1 MLLRTNLT
9 KEIGRELY
17 RYVTLVDPACNQFEY
32 YAYTYLRSSL
42 LNKLLIFEALC
53 WYDPC
58 GARVD
63 GLVILNTNIIRV
75 ALMEPFL
82 VFGGITCF
90 AAAAAYV
97 SARTSDKDAEILK
110 SVTRVNQLKDLVP
123 LR

>member
-42 LNKLLIFEALC
+42 L
-53 WYDPC
+53 
-58 GARVD
+58 
-63 GLVILNTNIIRV
+63 V

-110 SVTRVNQLKDLVP
+110 SVTRVNQLKDLGMYVSF
-123 LR
+123 LRDSNFLYYY